1 MANKSFV
8 IQYLI
13 KAREQY
19 VAVANKVRISSEKMR
34 KSIERTKKAF
44 VDASAKMRRAG
55 AIMSAAITVPVA
67 LIARSLK
74 NAARDAEET
83 RSKFATVFSDLG
95 VNAEK
100 TADTFAKNF
109 GLAGTSARQLLG
121 DTGDILVGFGF
132 TEKATLDLSLK
143 VNRLAV
149 DLASFSNFAGGA
161 EGASKALTKAL
172 LGEAESVKALGIV
185 IRQDTPEYKG
195 LVNWIQRTQK
205 VSLVQAKALAALR
218 IATKQSSKAIGDH
231 ARTLEE
237 LANQE
242 RLTSE
247 RIKDL
252 KESFGRVLLPVAQKI
267 TRAIRSVA
275 VWMANLSP
283 STKKTILIIAAL
295 VAVLGPLLL
304 LLGSIALVFPAL
316 IAGFTAF
323 GAIAAG
329 ALGPIAIIAAL
340 VALAA
345 TFIIRNWVKVSAFFD
360 GFSVGINATLGPT
373 IAKLVDD
380 FTKAAGI
387 IAKLFSTDSEAAQNL
402 LAFGS
407 IGELIGTIIGGTLD
421 LIIRG
426 LSGIGAI
433 IGQVIGAITTLDFGQ
448 FDIEAIKAEFLGTQA
463 KPILAQSRVDV
474 GVNVGLDQGLTQTS
488 PVSIAGAGGRR
499 ADVGIF
505 TP

>member
-19 VAVANKVRISSEKMR
+19 VRIADKVRVATDKMR
-34 KSIERTKKAF
+34 KSIDRAKKAF
-44 VDASAKMRRAG
+44 VEASAKMRRAG
-55 AIMSAAITVPVA
+55 AIMSAAVTVPMA

-83 RSKFATVFSDLG
+83 RSKFATVFSSLG

-252 KESFGRVLLPVAQKI
+252 KESFGRVLLPVVQKI

-275 VWMANLSP
+275 VWLANLSP

-304 LLGSIALVFPAL
+304 LLGSVALVFPAL
-316 IAGFTAF
+316 TAGF
-323 GAIAAG
+323 AALSAVAVG
-329 ALGPIAIIAAL
+329 ALTPIMVVAAL

-345 TFIIRNWVKVSAFFD
+345 TFILRNWAKVSAFFD
-360 GFSVGINATLGPT
+360 GFSAGIKATLGPT
-373 IAKLVDD
+373 ILNLIDG
-380 FTKAAGI
+380 FTQAAGI

-402 LAFGS
+402 LAFGN
-407 IGELIGTIIGGTLD
+407 IGELIGTIIGGALD
-421 LIIRG
+421 IIVRG
-426 LSGIGAI
+426 LSGIAAI
-433 IGQVIGAITTLDFGQ
+433 IGQTIGALVSLDFSQ
-448 FDIEAIKAEFLGTQA
+448 FDIGAIKAEFLGA
-463 KPILAQSRVDV
+463 KAEPLLSQTRVDV
-474 GVNVGLDQGLTQTS
+474 GVNVGLDQGLKQTGAA
-488 PVSIAGAGGRR
+488 SITALGARR
-499 ADVGIF
+499 ADVGMA
-505 TP
+505 TQ